1 MTPDPEQDSPRR
13 TRDAARSKRALLAA
27 GSQVFA
33 ARGYSRA
40 RLRDIADIAGIDAA
54 LVIRYFGSKAGLYR
68 AVLEL
73 DQVEKLPLSQ
83 PLGSTTVDD
92 VVDEL
97 VTRALGRWEADGIGA
112 LALSLSR
119 PDADLQIREAV
130 YERLSKAILEPLA
143 AATADAGH
151 EDPRLRAEVALATL
165 VGIGTIR
172 SLGSLNTLAEA
183 DRQALEPV
191 LRAALRAALAD

>member
-143 AATADAGH
+143 AAAADAGH